1 LQEALMMRIPMDRC
15 VALALF
21 GCIPAVGCGAA
32 DGPGGDATAR
42 SQAAVTSPGD
52 YTVTLEAGGT
62 VTQGARTPYTASV
75 TNNTANSTLTIIT
88 VLDFPGAT
96 INLVPAGCT
105 RIGPELVR
113 CAAPAV
119 PTGTTLTYATA
130 ITPNEAGPATYGASV
145 DTFDPTTGVTS
156 GPANFVDDTP
166 FVTPAPTDVQV
177 TGSSNQGSPP
187 LGSQYTYTF
196 QVKNNGPFATFG
208 GVSFTD
214 SLPLALT
221 FAGVTTDTGAC
232 AGGASV
238 SCALGD
244 LAVGAQAT
252 IRVDVQAPTTA
263 QTVTNTASAVISGPQ
278 TDRNPANNAVAV
290 TVTAK

>member
-1 LQEALMMRIPMDRC
+1 MIRIPIDRR

-21 GCIPAVGCGAA
+21 GSIPALGCGAA
-32 DGPGGDATAR
+32 DGAGGDATAR

-52 YTVTLEAGGT
+52 YTVTLAAGGA
-62 VTQGARTPYTASV
+62 VAQSVRTPYTASV

-96 INLVPAGCT
+96 INLVPASCA
-105 RIGPELVR
+105 RIGPELLR

-130 ITPNEAGPATYGASV
+130 ITPNQAGPATYGASV
-145 DTFDPTTGVTS
+145 DTFDPTTGITS

-166 FVTPAPTDVQV
+166 FVAPAPTDVQV

-187 LGSQYTYTF
+187 LGSLFTYTF

-214 SLPLALT
+214 PLPAALT

-232 AGGASV
+232 TSGAIV

-252 IRVDVQAPTTA
+252 IRIDVQAPTTA
-263 QTVTNTASAVISGPQ
+263 QSVTNTASVAISGPE
-278 TDRNPANNAVAV
+278 TDRNPANDAVSV